1 MAKLKY
7 VALIRIPTE
16 KPTANLTIF
25 SKETALT
32 LLEELKNKYNVISEE
47 WVEGDLLVECEVE
60 I

>member
-7 VALIRIPTE
+7 IALIRIPTE
-16 KPTANLTIF
+16 KPTANLNIF
-25 SKETALT
+25 SKEAALT

-47 WVEGDLLVECEVE
+47 WVRGDLLVECEVE